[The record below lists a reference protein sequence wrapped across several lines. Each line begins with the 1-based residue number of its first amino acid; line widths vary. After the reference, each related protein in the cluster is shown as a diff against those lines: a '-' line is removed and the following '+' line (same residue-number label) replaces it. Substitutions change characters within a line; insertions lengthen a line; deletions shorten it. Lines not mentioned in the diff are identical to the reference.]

1 MTKLYLRYIIYVIR
15 SPRWRP
21 SQSEVLTDKMEFK
34 IMKYFTDIKTLDAL
48 KKAFKTLIMKH
59 HPDRGG
65 DTEICQAI
73 NAEYDVMT
81 KKLID
86 GADESD
92 YTPND
97 KGYSFWESRAEHSEV
112 EKKVKEAIQA
122 IIMLDGLEIEIV
134 GVWVWVGGDTKPHK
148 EALKAAGFRWFCKK
162 KKWAFAGKKSSGRGT
177 KTMDEVRERYGS
189 TVVSK
194 TNSSRKAVTARRRAI
209 AAV

>member
-1 MTKLYLRYIIYVIR
+1 MLTLYNICHKVAKVETEPVGGFNRHNGV
-15 SPRWRP
+15 
-21 SQSEVLTDKMEFK
+21 K
-34 IMKYFTDIKTLDAL
+34 IMKYFAEIKSLDAL

-81 KKLID
+81 KNLIN
-86 GADESD
+86 GAADSD
-92 YTPND
+92 YTPNE
-97 KGYSFWESRAEHSEV
+97 KGYSFWESRAEHTDV

-134 GVWVWVGGDTKPHK
+134 GVWVWVGGDSKKHK
-148 EALKAAGFRWFCKK
+148 EALKEAGFRWFCKK

-194 TNSSRKAVTARRRAI
+194 SNTKGKAIGSTRKSI
-209 AAV
+209 AAA